1 MMKRYIYMFVSV
13 VFAASCI
20 EDLSQYDY
28 KDTNKVTFLS
38 MMEGYTFTVGE
49 EAEIVAPIEFSK
61 PFDKEEDIDKTFDIG
76 WYVDGER
83 IAEGYRI
90 NYSFPTVGG
99 FSMILKVIERTTGVT
114 YLSENYSVESKSMI
128 GWGWMLL
135 SDFGDNESSLSFI
148 APVSMTPSYNLEK
161 LFGMTEPFGTGPKGL
176 DYYYVRGSING
187 SYISGLPKIILNQ
200 SSGTVTLDGRNLQP
214 DKMMRDEFEGAA
226 EPESDFTMTGFAFKG
241 NYYLISTQEG
251 NVYVRAMHRD
261 YAEIPYYGT
270 YSSMPYAFEGGAHIS
285 CFQGFQNVTYWTA
298 NEEATL
304 VYDGLNARFIT
315 FVAGDYFGYD
325 YATYAPKPVYLSFYD
340 ETVEFDPSVPKVND
354 LGVGTKCLA
363 AGAYEVV
370 GSDDSGYGVSF
381 MPRYVALLDLGGS
394 GNYQIYQFAV
404 SPMGAKEHRIV
415 ENTMDPFSG
424 ASLLTENSVIRM
436 STNFEKNPYFYFTDG
451 DRKLYVYS
459 MATKSHALLYT
470 ADARITHLCS
480 SPIVCE
486 FKEYG
491 GNNEQPN
498 FRMAVG
504 QENGSVA
511 IVDVS
516 KSKMVKVFEGA
527 SPDLEIKVLSGF
539 GDIKDIVW
547 ATNYEG
553 EY

>member
-1 MMKRYIYMFVSV
+1 MIKRYIYMILAVLLTV
-13 VFAASCI
+13 SCI

-28 KDTNKVTFLS
+28 KETNKVTFLS
-38 MMEGYTFTVGE
+38 MMEGYTFTTGE
-49 EAEIVAPIEFSK
+49 EAEIVAPVEFSI
-61 PFDKEEDIDKTFDIG
+61 PFENEADIDKTFDIG
-76 WYVDGER
+76 WYLDQER

-90 NYSFPTVGG
+90 KYAFPKVGG
-99 FSMILKVIERTTGVT
+99 FSLILKIVERNTGET

-135 SDFGDNESSLSFI
+135 SDHGDNKSSLSFI
-148 APVSMTPSYNLEK
+148 APVSLNPSYRLES
-161 LFGMTEPFGTGPKGL
+161 LFGMTEPLGTGPKGL

-187 SYISGLPKIILNQ
+187 SYISGLPKVILNQ

-214 DKMMRDEFEGAA
+214 DKMMRDEFEGAS
-226 EPESDFTMTGFAFKG
+226 EPEQDFTMTGFAYKG

-261 YAEIPYYGT
+261 YEEIPYYGT
-270 YSSMPYAFEGGAHIS
+270 YSSMPFAFEGGARITY
-285 CFQGFQNVTYWTA
+285 FQGFQNVTYWTA
-298 NEEATL
+298 NEEVAL
-304 VYDGLNARFIT
+304 AYDGQNSRFIA

-340 ETVEFDPSVPKVND
+340 ETVDFDPSVPKVNA
-354 LGVGTKCLA
+354 LGNGTKCLA
-363 AGAYEVV
+363 AGAYEMV
-370 GSDDSGYGVSF
+370 GSDESGYGVSF
-381 MPRYVALLDLGGS
+381 MPRYVALLDIGGG

-404 SPMGAKEHRIV
+404 SPMGYNDHKIV
-415 ENTMDPFSG
+415 ENTMEPFSG

-451 DRKLYVYS
+451 GKNLYVYS

-470 ADARITHLCS
+470 AGARITHLCS

-498 FRMAVG
+498 YRMAVG
-504 QENGSVA
+504 QENGDVA

-527 SPDLEIKVLSGF
+527 APDLEIKVLSGF